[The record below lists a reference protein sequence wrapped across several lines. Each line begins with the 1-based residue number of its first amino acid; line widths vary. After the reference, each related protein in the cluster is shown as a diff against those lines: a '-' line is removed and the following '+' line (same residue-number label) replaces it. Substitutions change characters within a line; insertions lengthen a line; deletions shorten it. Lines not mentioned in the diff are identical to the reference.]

1 MDEISDQM
9 AVADEISDAISNP
22 IGGAME
28 DDDDLLAELDE
39 LDEDELADDIM
50 GEVSIPGMGE
60 AAAAPA
66 PAVSTPVL
74 PSAPTGPVA
83 STPAPVRGCS
93 VAAGCGCVAWLGCSL
108 AVLRDTRRP
117 LKTPTW
123 RSWKHWL
130 LAWHDASAPRS
141 IDNNSMQAQIVPED
155 MFYSQ
160 DHKHTHVRAHKR
172 TRLPRRPS
180 PCRHRHETRS
190 TWPQTTHEKP
200 PKGRGGS
207 GYLCPRVAWLA
218 DRRAAAARALAMA
231 CSRSGIMPVLA
242 RRPCFITM
250 AWDARRALAS
260 RIRLKLVNQPS
271 MSSWESACMY
281 SMRLL
286 ARM

>member
-108 AVLRDTRRP
+108 VVLRDTRRP

-190 TWPQTTHEKP
+190 HGHRRRTKSHP
-200 PKGRGGS
+200 RGA
-207 GYLCPRVAWLA
+207 VV
-218 DRRAAAARALAMA
+218 RATCALAW
-231 CSRSGIMPVLA
+231 RG
-242 RRPCFITM
+242 
-250 AWDARRALAS
+250 
-260 RIRLKLVNQPS
+260 
-271 MSSWESACMY
+271 
-281 SMRLL
+281 
-286 ARM
+286 